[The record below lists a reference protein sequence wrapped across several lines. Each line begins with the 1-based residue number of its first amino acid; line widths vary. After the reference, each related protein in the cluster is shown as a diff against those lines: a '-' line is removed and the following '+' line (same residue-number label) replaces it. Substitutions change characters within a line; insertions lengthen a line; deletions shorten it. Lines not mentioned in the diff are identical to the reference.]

1 MRIMPSVAALSVSL
15 AILKV
20 LFVYNRQQMFS
31 YAQSQAQSVIFN
43 IFSYILSFFLIFFL
57 IFCFFPQF
65 FFCLAFIFLS
75 NSRNV
80 ISRHSARIYLNGL
93 GYFCTPKLNVLELR
107 LATIIFTLQSTIIVL
122 QVAHR
127 IDVTIPPAVISI
139 KSFY

>member
-1 MRIMPSVAALSVSL
+1 MPSVAALSVSL

-31 YAQSQAQSVIFN
+31 YAQSVIIN

-57 IFCFFPQF
+57 IFCFFPHF
-65 FFCLAFIFLS
+65 FFYLAFIFLS
-75 NSRNV
+75 NSWNV
-80 ISRHSARIYLNGL
+80 ISRHSARIYYLNGL

>member
-31 YAQSQAQSVIFN
+31 YAQSVIIN
-43 IFSYILSFFLIFFL
+43 IFSYILSIFLIFFL

-65 FFCLAFIFLS
+65 FFYLAFIFLS